1 MKPVFEITDRKIID
15 GVLEQAEYGT
25 LALFDGAPY
34 SVPVNFVY
42 HDGAVYF
49 HGAKKGR
56 KASALTTNPRVSM
69 SIVESFSLIP
79 SYFSSNEGLAC
90 PATHFFK
97 SVIIEG
103 EASFVEETAEKGRV
117 MQALMEKLQPEGKY
131 RDFSD
136 PAYETMLGA
145 TGVIRID
152 IKEIRAKFK
161 FGQHLSE
168 ERFEMII
175 EHLESR
181 GDERDLGTM
190 KMMKKIYNKCRNNN

>member
-1 MKPVFEITDRKIID
+1 MKQVFEITDRTIID
-15 GVLEQAEYGT
+15 TVLETAEYGT
-25 LALFDGAPY
+25 LALYDGVPY

-42 HDGAVYF
+42 HDGAIFF
-49 HGAKKGR
+49 HGAKRGR
-56 KASALTTNPRVSM
+56 KAAALQSSPTVALSV
-69 SIVESFSLIP
+69 VEPFSVIQ

-97 SVIIEG
+97 SVMIEG
-103 EASFVEETAEKGRV
+103 EASFIDEPFEKGQV
-117 MQALMEKLQPEGKY
+117 MKALMEKLQPEGHY

-145 TGVIRID
+145 TAVIRID
-152 IKEIRAKFK
+152 IRDIRAKFK
-161 FGQHLSE
+161 FGQHLSA

-181 GDERDLGTM
+181 GDERDLGTVG
-190 KMMKKIYNKCRNNN
+190 MMRTFRRRD